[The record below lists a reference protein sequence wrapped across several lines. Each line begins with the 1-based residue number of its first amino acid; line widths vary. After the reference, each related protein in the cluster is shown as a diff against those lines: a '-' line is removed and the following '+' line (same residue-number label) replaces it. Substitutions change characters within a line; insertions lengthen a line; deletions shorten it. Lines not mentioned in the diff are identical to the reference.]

1 MKNMDLQI
9 FAEPNVPSNP
19 ITPEINYETEAF
31 INTSP
36 AEGQPT
42 WASLANLTTNMA
54 QSLNEVIQQLTY
66 YADKGWGSSEVRYAK
81 DRKIIKVKSDGT
93 EENLFNS
100 KNNESSIWEKIP
112 AGLSIVSWNGAFG
125 FDIILF
131 NERGTP
137 RWTSR

>member
-66 YADKGWGSSEVRYAK
+66 YADKGWGSSEVTGAQLTLTLTGS
-81 DRKIIKVKSDGT
+81 VKSGDDACDYILSDILKWKSAHRLRRVQFRCWILNGT
-93 EENLFNS
+93 E
-100 KNNESSIWEKIP
+100 I
-112 AGLSIVSWNGAFG
+112 
-125 FDIILF
+125 
-131 NERGTP
+131 
-137 RWTSR
+137 TSTLRSCRRIRLI

>member
-1 MKNMDLQI
+1 MKYMDLQL
-9 FAEPNVPSNP
+9 FAEPDLPSNP

-66 YADKGWGSSEVRYAK
+66 YADKGWGSSEVTGAQLTLTLTGS
-81 DRKIIKVKSDGT
+81 VKPGDDASD
-93 EENLFNS
+93 
-100 KNNESSIWEKIP
+100 
-112 AGLSIVSWNGAFG
+112 
-125 FDIILF
+125 
-131 NERGTP
+131 
-137 RWTSR
+137 